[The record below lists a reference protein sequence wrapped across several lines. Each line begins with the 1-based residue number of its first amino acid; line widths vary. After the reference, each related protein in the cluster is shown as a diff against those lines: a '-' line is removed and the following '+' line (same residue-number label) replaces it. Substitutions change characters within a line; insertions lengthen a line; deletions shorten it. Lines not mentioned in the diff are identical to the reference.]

1 MPDRMPADARIAGL
15 VNNAGIAGP
24 GPVECVPSGKLR
36 HLFDVVIVE
45 SGAVPAHTWDKA
57 ASTLGRAAGATGRYQ
72 TLITGVQHRII
83 ERGARH
89 GVPAQ
94 TVARVIARPDRPPP
108 RSGVRL
114 AGLLPDRATGT
125 LVLRLLRHP
134 ASHPEAGRRCR
145 GWRWWPSRG

>member
-94 TVARVIARPDRPPP
+94 TVARVIARALTARRQGPGCASPGCFPTTPPAP
-108 RSGVRL
+108 SCSG
-114 AGLLPDRATGT
+114 
-125 LVLRLLRHP
+125 
-134 ASHPEAGRRCR
+134 
-145 GWRWWPSRG
+145 

>member
-1 MPDRMPADARIAGL
+1 MPADARIAGL

-94 TVARVIARPDRPPP
+94 TVARVIARALTARRQGPGCISPGCFPTTPPAP
-108 RSGVRL
+108 SCSG
-114 AGLLPDRATGT
+114 
-125 LVLRLLRHP
+125 
-134 ASHPEAGRRCR
+134 
-145 GWRWWPSRG
+145 